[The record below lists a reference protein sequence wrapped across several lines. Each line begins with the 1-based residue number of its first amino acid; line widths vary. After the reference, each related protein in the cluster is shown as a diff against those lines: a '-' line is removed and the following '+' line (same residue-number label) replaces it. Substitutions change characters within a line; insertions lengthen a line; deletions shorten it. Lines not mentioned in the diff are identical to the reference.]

1 MALVRVKDKP
11 DFYLTFTCNPN
22 LPEIKGY
29 IFVGQQT
36 HQRPDIIARV
46 FHMKVEALL
55 TDILKY
61 DILGHVDAFVMVE
74 ETQKRHL
81 PHIHMLITMVPRDK
95 PRTSTDIDRIV
106 SAEIPDKETNP
117 ELHCIVTSH
126 MIH

>member
-1 MALVRVKDKP
+1 ME
-11 DFYLTFTCNPN
+11 DF
-22 LPEIKGY
+22 G
-29 IFVGQQT
+29 GQQA

-74 ETQKRHL
+74 ETLKRHL

-95 PRTSTDIDRIV
+95 PRTSTDIDHVV
-106 SAEIPDKETNP
+106 SAEIPDK
-117 ELHCIVTSH
+117 
-126 MIH
+126 